1 MTARET
7 LEATFRRIRELNP
20 KYNAF
25 TALTEERAMREAKEV
40 DGRRAR
46 GEKLGPLAGV
56 PYAVKNLYDVEGV
69 VTLAGSKINR
79 DNPPAKRDA
88 FVVRRLRDA
97 GAVLV
102 GTCNMEEYAYGFT
115 TENFHYGPTR
125 NPHDPSRTAGGSSGG
140 SAAAVAAGIVPI
152 SLGSDT
158 NGSIRVPAGLCG
170 IFGVKPTF
178 GRLSRQGVFPFVPSL
193 DHVGPFARSAADLAA
208 CYDAMQGYDP
218 DDPACRDRPAEPVSP
233 VLGHGIEG
241 IRIAMGSG
249 PNYDELLSEDARA
262 AKSVAGECLKV
273 KTKIEFP
280 EFARARAAAL
290 LITFA
295 EASNLQLPIMR
306 KRPADYDPAT
316 RDRFLAGA
324 LIPAEWVL
332 FAHRFRAWYR
342 DAWRRVFEEA
352 DVVIVAATAFCAQPL
367 GQDTIRLNGK
377 EVPLRPAYGLLT
389 APLSFLG
396 VPVVTVPI
404 RHSGPLPMGVQVV
417 AAPWREDLAFR
428 VAAHLEREGVS
439 SIDQAGQIT

>member
-1 MTARET
+1 MTSVQT
-7 LEATFRRIRELNP
+7 VEATFRRIRELNP

-40 DGRRAR
+40 DARRGR

-56 PYAVKNLYDVEGV
+56 PYAVKNLYDIEGV

-88 FVVRRLRDA
+88 FVVRRLRAA

-102 GTCNMEEYAYGFT
+102 GACNMEEYAYGFT
-115 TENFHYGPTR
+115 TENFHYGATR
-125 NPHDPSRTAGGSSGG
+125 NPRDPTRTAGGSSGG
-140 SAAAVAAGIVPI
+140 SAAAVAADMVPMA
-152 SLGSDT
+152 LGSDT

-170 IFGVKPTF
+170 IFGIKPTF
-178 GRLSRQGVFPFVPSL
+178 GRLSRRGVFPFVPSL
-193 DHVGPFARSAADLAA
+193 DHAGPFARTVADLAA
-208 CYDAMQGYDP
+208 CYDAMQGYDA
-218 DDPACRDRPAEPVSP
+218 DDPACRERPVEPVSNH
-233 VLGHGIEG
+233 LSAGIG
-241 IRIAMGSG
+241 NVRIAMAAGS
-249 PNYDELLSEDARA
+249 NYDELLSPEA
-262 AKSVAGECLKV
+262 AEAVKLAADTLNV
-273 KTKIEFP
+273 KTKVEVP

-295 EASNLQLPIMR
+295 EASSLQLPTMR

-342 DAWRRVFEEA
+342 EAWRTVFENA
-352 DVVIVAATAFCAQPL
+352 DVVIAAATAFVAQPL
-367 GQDTIRLNGK
+367 GQDAIQLNGK
-377 EVPLRPAYGLLT
+377 QVPLRPAYGLLT

-396 VPVVTVPI
+396 VPVVTVPMK
-404 RHSGPLPMGVQVV
+404 HKGPLPMGVQVI

-428 VAAHLEREGVS
+428 VAAQLER
-439 SIDQAGQIT
+439 AGATSV